1 MGCIGI
7 GIDFPPVLFLLDGDG
22 SKVFD
27 SFGRGLFLHELHEH
41 LWELGGVERGGLLLI
56 FPGGEMLGHFIIK
69 GFFYGAHIKIINL
82 IIWMDNRFLVGRNDS
97 VENGGMFTR
106 EQIQQLTQ

>member
-1 MGCIGI
+1 MFKYFMIN
-7 GIDFPPVLFLLDGDG
+7 V
-22 SKVFD
+22 
-27 SFGRGLFLHELHEH
+27 
-41 LWELGGVERGGLLLI
+41 
-56 FPGGEMLGHFIIK
+56 
-69 GFFYGAHIKIINL
+69 FFYGAHIKIINL